1 MKNIRKLIFL
11 GLFLLAILPMN
22 VLALDFNESISEEDQ
37 ETFDQ
42 ILAPVIKIYNL
53 IKYSATVLA
62 VLFLVLAGFNFVTSG
77 GDQGQRERSKSMATY
92 IFIGLIVIW
101 IAPLAVNFLV

>member
-53 IKYSATVLA
+53 
-62 VLFLVLAGFNFVTSG
+62 
-77 GDQGQRERSKSMATY
+77 M
-92 IFIGLIVIW
+92 
-101 IAPLAVNFLV
+101 